1 MNPKIFL
8 DREGN
13 WFSDGE
19 EITHPRTVQLFSRS
33 LRKCPDGKYEL
44 SIGKE
49 NCPVE
54 IEDTPYQVRQVDFG
68 SDGVTVT
75 LNDESEEPLALE
87 SLEVG
92 ENEVLYCRVKQ
103 KAHAARFLRKAY
115 YQLAQR
121 IDYNDSYGFH
131 LRINGK
137 EFPHPGPE
145 QRAEGRGQG
154 A

>member
-8 DREGN
+8 DHEGN

-121 IDYNDSYGFH
+121 IDYNDRCGFH
-131 LRINGK
+131 LRFNGE
-137 EFPHPGPE
+137 EFPI
-145 QRAEGRGQG
+145 RARSRGQG

>member
-92 ENEVLYCRVKQ
+92 KNEVLYCRVKQ

-121 IDYNDSYGFH
+121 IDYNDRCGFH
-131 LRINGK
+131 LRISGK
-137 EFPHPGPE
+137 EFPIKEKFKVQNPN
-145 QRAEGRGQG
+145 AK
-154 A
+154 